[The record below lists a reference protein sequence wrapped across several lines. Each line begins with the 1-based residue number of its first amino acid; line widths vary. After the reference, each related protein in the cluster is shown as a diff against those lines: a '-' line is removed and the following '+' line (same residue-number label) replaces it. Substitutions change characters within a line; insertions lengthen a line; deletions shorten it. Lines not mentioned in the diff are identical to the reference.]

1 MWACGS
7 AGRRVARTIAP
18 RSGRAA
24 PFYACGSAACIVA
37 AIAVAEASRP
47 PDSLQIAVLGVLLGV
62 STVVGMAIMS
72 TPVPPGP
79 RTGGADARR
88 RGGHGTPSE
97 GGGGGW
103 PGTDRAFSAALG
115 TVAAVIAIVAIAA
128 IAAGAPAPDSGAT
141 WNEWLTH
148 ASAACHDT
156 ASGCGRAAL
165 TGGGVP
171 HILLPPPVITGAGV
185 PATVSISGLLGDDA
199 GPPTRITVSV
209 SGPVG
214 VRGAQSAPAPPH
226 SYNHTVMTT
235 QDGRWSIHHKI
246 DAGMRPGT
254 YDYAVSTTYTERP
267 SGFAV
272 HVDAG
277 TFAVTVLEPRPSHSS
292 PPPLPPLFPG
302 GNGDG
307 DGGDGGG
314 DTDADNG
321 NGTAGGPVHV
331 IDGIVRFNAVQG
343 PASAGQVVAISFA
356 YGDGLPRESSVL
368 VRGPLPDGPVRL
380 GPAHVLAAQRA
391 DGAKFAH
398 EFIVQPT
405 WPAGT
410 YEAVVRHGGGAG
422 GGGGGGG
429 TRAGALQFDIA
440 ERPGGRIC
448 MAPLEDI
455 GLDARTGR
463 CYAGIVTGT
472 AGPDTILVDGRPAAL
487 TLSNARHGGDAAA
500 AAAAEA
506 YLAGLCAAGTAAI
519 VDRDDTLA
527 ADTREPYPAVSSG
540 YHTAWCMGASGA
552 AYGGGDSV
560 NRAMVDGGH
569 ASADPVGCLTAERR
583 HTWPECSAYTAAE
596 RAVGAAVD
604 AVSGAAMAVTG
615 GDNGDGDS
623 AGGGG
628 GDCAIAAI
636 AYGTPMAV
644 AVQALREHRDAFA
657 SAHPLSAAA
666 LNLVLHAYYAVSP
679 PIADAVR
686 GDPYAKAAAAAALA
700 APVSLAAAAAAG
712 AAAAGA
718 AAAPWK

>member
-1 MWACGS
+1 MGEGEGGGEDAGPLIAPESMPCMWACGS
-7 AGRRVARTIAP
+7 AGRRIARTIAP

-88 RGGHGTPSE
+88 RGGHGTPIE

-115 TVAAVIAIVAIAA
+115 TVAAVIAIAA
-128 IAAGAPAPDSGAT
+128 IAAAATPAPDSGAT
-141 WNEWLTH
+141 WNEWLTR

-165 TGGGVP
+165 TGGGMP
-171 HILLPPPVITGAGV
+171 HILSPPPVITGAGV

-199 GPPTRITVSV
+199 GPPTRITASV
-209 SGPVG
+209 GVPVG

-226 SYNHTVMTT
+226 SCNHTVMTT
-235 QDGRWSIHHKI
+235 QDGRWSVHYKI
-246 DAGMRPGT
+246 DVGMRPGT

-292 PPPLPPLFPG
+292 PPPLPPRFPG

-321 NGTAGGPVHV
+321 SGTAGGPVHI

-343 PASAGQVVAISFA
+343 PASAVQAVAISFA

-380 GPAHVLAAQRA
+380 GPAHVLAAQHA
-391 DGAKFAH
+391 DEAKFAH

-410 YEAVVRHGGGAG
+410 CEAVVRHGGGG
-422 GGGGGGG
+422 GGGPAPRHVWMGTSVENNAAARRIAELRKVQCYIRFVSFEPLLEEMRDVDLSGIDWAIMGGGESG
-429 TRAGALQFDIA
+429 PHH
-440 ERPGGRIC
+440 RPIRKGWVKSLIRQCRRDGVRVFFKQWGGPRPKAGGR
-448 MAPLEDI
+448 AVDGQVYSEYP
-455 GLDARTGR
+455 
-463 CYAGIVTGT
+463 AGYSR
-472 AGPDTILVDGRPAAL
+472 GPD
-487 TLSNARHGGDAAA
+487 
-500 AAAAEA
+500 
-506 YLAGLCAAGTAAI
+506 
-519 VDRDDTLA
+519 
-527 ADTREPYPAVSSG
+527 
-540 YHTAWCMGASGA
+540 
-552 AYGGGDSV
+552 
-560 NRAMVDGGH
+560 
-569 ASADPVGCLTAERR
+569 
-583 HTWPECSAYTAAE
+583 
-596 RAVGAAVD
+596 
-604 AVSGAAMAVTG
+604 
-615 GDNGDGDS
+615 
-623 AGGGG
+623 
-628 GDCAIAAI
+628 
-636 AYGTPMAV
+636 
-644 AVQALREHRDAFA
+644 
-657 SAHPLSAAA
+657 
-666 LNLVLHAYYAVSP
+666 
-679 PIADAVR
+679 
-686 GDPYAKAAAAAALA
+686 
-700 APVSLAAAAAAG
+700 
-712 AAAAGA
+712 
-718 AAAPWK
+718 